1 MSSAIATGSSQQGHS
16 PPGPSERQN
25 RLHSGLGRERVVAVE
40 LRDDDEGER
49 LVVDLARPERRVM
62 ACPGC
67 GYRTR
72 AVYDRA
78 IRTWRHLDC
87 LRTRVLLR
95 CEVRR
100 IDCPTCGVVTEQVP
114 FARPGS
120 RFTRAFED
128 TAVWLT
134 RDAPKSV
141 VARLMRVDWATV
153 GRMLERVVAEHDGQR
168 ADRLDGLRLIG
179 IDEVAY
185 RKGRRY
191 LTCVVDHETGAL
203 VWCSEGRSGATL
215 ARFFIA
221 LGPERCA
228 AIEAVSVDMGAAWPP
243 VLARFVPGADVCIDP
258 FHVIKLAS
266 EALDGVRRAEWQRLR
281 REDPEGA
288 RWLKGTRFALRRRP
302 GDLSER
308 EQSQLADL
316 RRENALLYDAWL
328 MHDQLRAVFS
338 LRDPVAANDLLGA
351 WIVWAD
357 DSGLAPFRKAAAT
370 IAKHFDGIIAAVR
383 LGISNA
389 RLEAMNS
396 TVRLMSHRS
405 CGFRRLDSLVA
416 LMRLVCGRVPVV
428 LPT

>member
-1 MSSAIATGSSQQGHS
+1 MRVTTLFK
-16 PPGPSERQN
+16 
-25 RLHSGLGRERVVAVE
+25 RLLRLGRERVVAVE
-40 LRDDDEGER
+40 LGDVEGGER
-49 LVVDLARPERRVM
+49 LVIDLARPERRVL

-72 AVYDRA
+72 AVYDRTT
-78 IRTWRHLDC
+78 RTWRHLDA
-87 LRTRVLLR
+87 LRTRVFLR
-95 CEVRR
+95 VEVRR
-100 IDCPTCGVVTEQVP
+100 IDCPECGVVAEAVP

-128 TAVWLT
+128 TAVWLA

-141 VARLMRVDWATV
+141 VSRLMRVDWATV
-153 GRMLERVVAEHDGQR
+153 GRMLERVVLEHEGER
-168 ADRLDGLRLIG
+168 ADRLDGLRMIG

-191 LTCVVDHETGAL
+191 LTCVVDHESGAL
-203 VWCSEGRSGATL
+203 VWCGEGRSGASL
-215 ARFFIA
+215 APFFVL

-228 AIEAVSVDMGAAWPP
+228 RIEAVSVDMGGAWPP
-243 VLARFVPGADVCIDP
+243 VLARFVAQAAICIDP
-258 FHVIKLAS
+258 FHVVKLAG

-281 REDPEGA
+281 RTDPEGA
-288 RWLKGTRFALRRRP
+288 RWIKGTRFALRRRP
-302 GDLSER
+302 ADLSRRER
-308 EQSQLADL
+308 GQLDDL
-316 RRENALLYDAWL
+316 RRENAMLYDAWL

-338 LRDPVAANDLLGA
+338 LRDPVVALELLGA
-351 WIVWAD
+351 WVVWAD
-357 DSGLAPFRKAAAT
+357 DSGLAPFQRAAAT
-370 IAKHFDGIIAAVR
+370 IATHFDGIIAAVR

-405 CGFRRLDSLVA
+405 RGFRRLDSLVA
-416 LMRLVCGRVPVV
+416 LMRLVCGKVPVV

>member
-1 MSSAIATGSSQQGHS
+1 MRVTTLFK
-16 PPGPSERQN
+16 
-25 RLHSGLGRERVVAVE
+25 RLLRLGRERVVAVE
-40 LRDDDEGER
+40 LCDDDEGER
-49 LVVDLARPERRVM
+49 LVIDLARPGRRLM
-62 ACPGC
+62 RCPGC
-67 GYRTR
+67 EYRTR
-72 AVYDRA
+72 AVYDRTM
-78 IRTWRHLDC
+78 RTWRHLDA

-95 CEVRR
+95 AEVRR
-100 IDCPTCGVVTEQVP
+100 IDCPECGVVSEQVP

-128 TAVWLT
+128 TAVWLA

-153 GRMLERVVAEHDGQR
+153 GRMLERVVAEHEGEG
-168 ADRLDGLRLIG
+168 ADRLDGLRMIG

-191 LTCVVDHETGAL
+191 LTCVVDHESGAL

-215 ARFFIA
+215 ARFFVA

-228 AIEAVSVDMGAAWPP
+228 QIEAVSVDMGAAWPP
-243 VLARFVPGADVCIDP
+243 VLARFVPEAAICIDP
-258 FHVIKLAS
+258 FHVVKLAG

-288 RWLKGTRFALRRRP
+288 RWIKGTRFALRRRP

-308 EQSQLADL
+308 EQSQLDDL

-328 MHDQLRAVFS
+328 MHDQLRAVFG
-338 LRDPVAANDLLGA
+338 LRDPVAADELLGA
-351 WIVWAD
+351 WVVWAER
-357 DSGLAPFRKAAAT
+357 SGLAPFQKAAAT
-370 IAKHFDGIIAAVR
+370 IAKHFEGIIAAVR
-383 LGISNA
+383 LGISSA

-405 CGFRRLDSLVA
+405 RGFRRLDSLVA
-416 LMRLVCGRVPVV
+416 LMRLVCGKVPVA